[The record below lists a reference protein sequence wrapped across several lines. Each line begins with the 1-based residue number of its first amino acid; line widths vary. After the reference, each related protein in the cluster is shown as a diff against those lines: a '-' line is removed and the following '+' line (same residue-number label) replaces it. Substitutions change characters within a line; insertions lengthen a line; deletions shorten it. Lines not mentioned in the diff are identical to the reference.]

1 MIVTFH
7 VASGAVAG
15 ALADS
20 RLRAVAIGPALH
32 FLGDVVPHEDIASR
46 RFEIASGA
54 AGLMLLARA
63 FGPLDRRTL
72 GALASSLPD
81 LEHGVR
87 LPRPG
92 GRKLFPSHRWGAGHS
107 HRWIPAWMQLLA
119 AGALLGGLLA
129 SSRSWTS

>member
-1 MIVTFH
+1 MFH
-7 VASGAVAG
+7 VASGAAAG

-32 FLGDVVPHEDIASR
+32 FLGDVLPHEDIASR

-72 GALASSLPD
+72 GAFASSLPD
-81 LEHGVR
+81 VEHGIR
-87 LPRPG
+87 RPRPG
-92 GRKLFPSHRWGAGHS
+92 GRKLFPSHRWGGGHS
-107 HRWIPAWMQLLA
+107 RHWVPAWAQLLA

-129 SSRSWTS
+129 TSRSWTS